1 MKYFKNYYT
10 ISVRAVPQ
18 KTKFVKYVF
27 LRLFLYHIELLIFLY
42 EIFKKNRKS
51 VQYFFLHSFGFSKKI
66 IFIFLQIICL
76 HFWKRLK
83 INFYIIFFIGLKP
96 WVWRYECIF
105 CKQYLVLRVI
115 LPPHTFNHPILTS
128 WNNTIMQWFLYSFLL
143 FNLTYSRTPFKPV
156 E

>member
-51 VQYFFLHSFGFSKKI
+51 VQYFFYIHLVFQKK
-66 IFIFLQIICL
+66 L
-76 HFWKRLK
+76 
-83 INFYIIFFIGLKP
+83 
-96 WVWRYECIF
+96 
-105 CKQYLVLRVI
+105 
-115 LPPHTFNHPILTS
+115 
-128 WNNTIMQWFLYSFLL
+128 FLYF
-143 FNLTYSRTPFKPV
+143 YR
-156 E
+156 